1 MRHDSRGLLQPCNV
15 CHKIQ
20 TVSARGAQSF
30 VQAWIFSRCDDSRAG
45 KGILRLLGRYTI
57 CNVRNATKDQRHLTT
72 LHESLMQKNPS
83 VCRERNKAKL
93 RDNNNTTWNHLS
105 SNSST
110 GSVHLVNEQ
119 IERKRRIPT
128 MFRAPK

>member
-20 TVSARGAQSF
+20 TGSARGVKSF

-57 CNVRNATKDQRHLTT
+57 YNVRNATKDQRHL
-72 LHESLMQKNPS
+72 HESLMQKIPS
-83 VCRERNKAKL
+83 VCRERNNIKL
-93 RDNNNTTWNHLS
+93 RDNNNTTRNHLS

-110 GSVHLVNEQ
+110 GSVHLANEQ

-128 MFRAPK
+128 MSRAPK